1 MSWIQPIA
9 RCAGLFL
16 LASVVLAACEDSSI
30 RVAPDVGRVDARTMD
45 ARPPQADDSP
55 PPADAWFDP
64 GDRWLRPPIPDAGAD
79 AEYPPYL
86 GNLTVGRTLM
96 LRWLHARLRTMA
108 CIDLVYGERAFML
121 YGDPI
126 DVDKLEE
133 MNLDGPTGRSS
144 VRRREVECNA
154 LDLGCS
160 DYLACLRVRSEPS
173 CASPFVWTSLA
184 LACASDSEEVFE
196 CIQGTSYGLPFDC
209 ADVGGECGEDELGR
223 PTCTFGPC
231 ERGASTF
238 CVDET
243 TRTGCG
249 RGGETVVVPC
259 RVAAV
264 CDQPSLFDEFD
275 DCFRGELGRCVETV
289 AGETRRA
296 NCAPSGEACG
306 DMSGIAVCL
315 DADTV
320 GSCDARSGLYSRLRC
335 SSHWEGSMCDP
346 NAADGHGAACTPT
359 DFWCGGRIQN
369 CGEGAFEVC
378 VAHESVTIDC
388 VAMGMVCVF
397 TPGASQ
403 ACFYPERPEEGT
415 GSR

>member
-1 MSWIQPIA
+1 
-9 RCAGLFL
+9 LFL
-16 LASVVLAACEDSSI
+16 LASVVLAACDDSSI
-30 RVAPDVGRVDARTMD
+30 RAAPDAGRVDALMMD
-45 ARPPQADDSP
+45 AQPPPPDDST
-55 PPADAWFDP
+55 PPADVWFDP

-108 CIDLVYGERAFML
+108 CVDLVYGERGFL
-121 YGDPI
+121 NYGTPI

-144 VRRREVECNA
+144 VRRREVECDA

-209 ADVGGECGEDELGR
+209 ADLGGECGDDELGR

-231 ERGASTF
+231 ERGVPKF

-243 TRTGCG
+243 TRIGCG
-249 RGGETVVVPC
+249 RGGETLLAPCDFTDRCGDDLVPE
-259 RVAAV
+259 
-264 CDQPSLFDEFD
+264 EFGG
-275 DCFRGELGRCVETV
+275 CFRSETNRCVELRED
-289 AGETRRA
+289 GQQWTRCVPA
-296 NCAPSGEACG
+296 GEACE
-306 DMSGIAVCL
+306 DTSEVATCL
-315 DADTV
+315 DGDTV
-320 GSCDARSGLYSRLRC
+320 GYCDRLFNRYSRLRC
-335 SSHWEGSMCDP
+335 STRWEGSRCESNTGDR
-346 NAADGHGAACTPT
+346 HGAACTPT
-359 DFWCGGRIQN
+359 DFWCDQLTEDCDNGT
-369 CGEGAFEVC
+369 FEVC
-378 VAHESVTIDC
+378 VAGEAVEIDC
-388 VAMGMVCVF
+388 RSMGMECSW
-397 TPGASQ
+397 TSRPTQ
-403 ACFYPERPEEGT
+403 ACFFPHSP
-415 GSR
+415 